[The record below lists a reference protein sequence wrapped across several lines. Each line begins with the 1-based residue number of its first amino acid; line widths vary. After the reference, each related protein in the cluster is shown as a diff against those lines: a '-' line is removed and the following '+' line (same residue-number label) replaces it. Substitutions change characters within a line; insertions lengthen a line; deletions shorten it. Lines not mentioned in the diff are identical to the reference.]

1 MKIRVRFAPS
11 PTGPL
16 HIGGL
21 RTALFNYLIAKKSG
35 GKFILRIED
44 TDSKRTVDGAEKH
57 IIDSLEWLGLDFDEG
72 PIRQSN
78 RSKLYK
84 KQVDKLLKQGNA
96 YYAFDSQ
103 EDLDGAREAGGK
115 DFKYNVKTR
124 MGLNNSFT
132 VSEQE
137 IKKRVKVINDPAAIR
152 NVSEKLFSTKY
163 QKFMPDTIFSQNI
176 DEIRKFFKKHK
187 KVIVKPINSYSGN
200 NIHLFTKFN
209 LKFFQKF
216 IKKHNHIMCQKY
228 LPKIKEGDK
237 RVFLINGKVR
247 GAISRI
253 PKKGSFLSNLSK
265 GAKPINVKLTN
276 KEMKISKLIS
286 KDLKKDK
293 IFFAGIDFIDEQ
305 LNGDINVTSPTGLKT
320 FYDLSKINL
329 ASTFWKE
336 LKA

>member
-1 MKIRVRFAPS
+1 MTNKI
-11 PTGPL
+11 
-16 HIGGL
+16 
-21 RTALFNYLIAKKSG
+21 IAIQG
-35 GKFILRIED
+35 N
-44 TDSKRTVDGAEKH
+44 H
-57 IIDSLEWLGLDFDEG
+57 
-72 PIRQSN
+72 P
-78 RSKLYK
+78 SKLNPRTDTSIFLAHEIQKKNYKIFYYDPKDLSIVNFKVVAEGFFIKFDYK
-84 KQVDKLLKQGNA
+84 KKRFFEILKKQKLELIKCKYLLVRQDPPFNLEYICSTLILDK
-96 YYAFDSQ
+96 
-103 EDLDGAREAGGK
+103 
-115 DFKYNVKTR
+115 
-124 MGLNNSFT
+124 
-132 VSEQE
+132 

-176 DEIRKFFKKHK
+176 DQIRKFFKKHK

-200 NIHLFTKFN
+200 NIYLLTKFN

-216 IKKHNHIMCQKY
+216 IKKHDHIMCQKY

-237 RVFLINGKVR
+237 RVFLINGKVC